1 MQQKKVLIISPVPT
15 HPQNA
20 GNRARVFCLASALSA
35 IGCEVHFL
43 FTGHE
48 PGDLGAMKKYWQDR
62 FYPFAGPYQRA
73 ALPSRL
79 QRLSCFFQ
87 YSRVERTYNI
97 PVDAWYYSGLDP
109 FISELQKK
117 HCYDIVVVEYIFLS
131 KALLHF
137 SPQARKIIDTHDIF
151 TNRFQLYLN
160 NNQAPQWFSTYR
172 AEEEKALNRA
182 DVVIAI
188 QKHEKDYF
196 ASRVGKKVVQVG
208 HLLSVR
214 CSPKEHFEK
223 TLLFVASTN
232 PINVEA
238 INFFLEQVFQKLLL
252 THPDTKL
259 IIAGSICT
267 VLAKREQVVLWG
279 EFDDPQEIYDAAD
292 IVINPVQFGTG
303 INIKTIE
310 SLCYAKL
317 LVATT
322 PATNGLEDGRNK
334 AFLVADTANE
344 FITALSGLIEN
355 AGQRDILQRNAEAFM
370 RDYQQYNMR
379 QLKAALTL

>member
-62 FYPFAGPYQRA
+62 FYSFAGPYQSA

-87 YSRVERTYNI
+87 YSRIERTYNI
-97 PVDAWYYSGLDP
+97 PVDAWYYSGLDS

-196 ASRVGKKVVQVG
+196 ASRVAKKVVQVG

-223 TLLFVASTN
+223 TLLFVASAN
-232 PINVEA
+232 PINIEG
-238 INFFLEQVFQKLLL
+238 ISFFVEQVFEKLLL
-252 THPDTKL
+252 TQPDIRL

-267 VLAKREQVVLWG
+267 VLDRKEHVVLWG
-279 EFDDPQEIYDAAD
+279 EFSEPQQVYNAAD
-292 IVINPVQFGTG
+292 IVINPVRFGTG
-303 INIKTIE
+303 VNIKTIE
-310 SLCYAKL
+310 ALSYGKP

-322 PATNGLEDGRNK
+322 PATNGLEEGRNK
-334 AFLVADTANE
+334 AFLVADTAKE
-344 FITALSGLIEN
+344 FIAALSGLIEN
-355 AGQRDILQRNAEAFM
+355 EGQRALLQRNAETFM
-370 RDYQQYNMR
+370 RNYQQYNMS
-379 QLKAALTL
+379 QLNTALML